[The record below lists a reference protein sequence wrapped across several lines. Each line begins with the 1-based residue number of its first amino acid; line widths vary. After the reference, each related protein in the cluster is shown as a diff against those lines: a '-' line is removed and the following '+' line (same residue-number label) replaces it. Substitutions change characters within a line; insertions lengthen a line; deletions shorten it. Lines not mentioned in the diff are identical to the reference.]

1 MIIYYAYNKIAFFL
15 SLLKERKSILIPC
28 GVRARCL
35 KEGESTKYNLG
46 MHFIGFLLYP
56 LQALRE
62 TDNRVSLIWKHQL
75 MQFNN
80 LSESMAAAVVASW
93 PSPAH
98 LLSVS
103 VTSYQV
109 FITD

>member
-1 MIIYYAYNKIAFFL
+1 MPQGRSVNEKLCTALGSVVSVIKF
-15 SLLKERKSILIPC
+15 
-28 GVRARCL
+28 CL
-35 KEGESTKYNLG
+35 
-46 MHFIGFLLYP
+46 

-62 TDNRVSLIWKHQL
+62 ADNRVSLIWKHQL

-98 LLSVS
+98 LLSVRIFSFFSPSIS
-103 VTSYQV
+103 VFV
-109 FITD
+109 AIL